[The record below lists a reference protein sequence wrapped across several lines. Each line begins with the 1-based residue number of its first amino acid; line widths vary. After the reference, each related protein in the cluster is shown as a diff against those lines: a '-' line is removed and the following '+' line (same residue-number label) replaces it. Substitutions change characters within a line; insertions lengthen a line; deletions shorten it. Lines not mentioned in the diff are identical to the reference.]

1 MSKSSLPTQAAEP
14 PIPGIYGR
22 RPGTDGVPSSW
33 RVKRTPG
40 EQGSIWVEFK
50 SYEAA
55 KAYRLTQMLARAAS
69 KSAKRPREDAQ
80 PLSVIWAAWLD
91 SQKHLR
97 KSSKSVY
104 ELTYRHIISRFN
116 HIEQM
121 DTLSVLN
128 IFKEQNWAANTRRK
142 RLGVLKSFVEWA
154 EPAYRSRININFV
167 QLRFLRK
174 GRDEERTRRW
184 LKSEDVH
191 KIWEYLREHYPTTFQ
206 MVQLCCCYGMR
217 GDEVVKMDMGHW
229 KGRDVVLPA
238 HITKSGRSRTVP
250 VADGFKRAI
259 LKLRKETIKKFSL
272 DADALGKDDAPL
284 WIDATTG
291 TIRAPKNTMKA
302 RYGIACRENDI
313 TGKPFHRT
321 RAYALHFL
329 VNECGFN
336 LDTQVRPILGWD
348 SEAVRFYINDAGEE
362 IADKGAMIYEMAN
375 ASGEIFKRPSQLLAQ
390 FTAILEGRDM
400 NALAMEAKVGASWL
414 RYIKGRTLHPTINQ
428 MEQVAKSLGYSL
440 AVVKA
445 EAQDDAPGEKSARN
459 GRKRTETG
467 VAGNPRR
474 GFPGAVR

>member
-1 MSKSSLPTQAAEP
+1 MSNSSLPNLGAEP
-14 PIPGIYGR
+14 NIPGIYGR
-22 RPGTDGVPSSW
+22 RPGADGVPSSW

-40 EQGSIWVEFK
+40 EEGSVWVEFK

-55 KAYRLTQMLARAAS
+55 KTYRLTQMLARAAS
-69 KSAKRPREDAQ
+69 KSVKRPRTDSQHTSVIWTAWLDAQ
-80 PLSVIWAAWLD
+80 PR
-91 SQKHLR
+91 LR
-97 KSSKSVY
+97 KSSRGVY
-104 ELTYRHIISRFN
+104 ELTYRHIVSRFTYV
-116 HIEQM
+116 EQM
-121 DTLSVLN
+121 DTLAILN
-128 IFKEQNWAANTRRK
+128 LFKEQKWATNTRRK

-154 EPAYRSRININFV
+154 AATFHCRNNINFH
-167 QLRFLRK
+167 QLRTLRQ
-174 GRDEERTRRW
+174 GGDEGRTRHW
-184 LKSEDVH
+184 LKSEEVH
-191 KIWEYLREHYPTTFQ
+191 KIWEYLREHYPTSFQ

-259 LKLRKETIKKFSL
+259 RKLRKETIKKFSL

-291 TIRAPKNTMKA
+291 TIRAPKNTMKS

-400 NALAMEAKVGASWL
+400 NALAMETKVGASWL
-414 RYIKGRTLHPTINQ
+414 RWMKGRKIHITINQ
-428 MEQVAKSLGYSL
+428 MEQVARFLGYSL

-445 EAQDDAPGEKSARN
+445 EVQDDTPGDKHARN
-459 GRKRTETG
+459 GRKL
-467 VAGNPRR
+467 A
-474 GFPGAVR
+474 